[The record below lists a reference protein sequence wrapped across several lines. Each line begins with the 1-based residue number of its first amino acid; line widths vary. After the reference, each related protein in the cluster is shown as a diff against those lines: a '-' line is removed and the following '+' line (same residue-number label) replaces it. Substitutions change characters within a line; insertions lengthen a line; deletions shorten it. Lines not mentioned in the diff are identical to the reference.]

1 MQDVRFLVVDDSGT
15 LRKLVRK
22 VLETKLGAKQIF
34 EAGDGAEARKM
45 LEQQSIDVI
54 LCDWEMPNVSGDEF
68 LFQVRNSPRWKD
80 LPFIMMTSH
89 GGRDFIMTAIQNGVT
104 HYLVKPFTAAELE
117 DRVRKSWNGAA
128 KRQADRFSALPP
140 HQLMVKVGGKAF
152 AAQVVNI
159 SRLGVQLKMEY
170 AESIKLFAEYQL
182 SLEFDSGPG
191 KQPWAI
197 NPLFGT
203 AVRMEADSS
212 SIAITNKMC
221 QVALTF
227 GANNIDRKV
236 EDKLNELVQWLA
248 SFEPE
253 SITDK

>member
-1 MQDVRFLVVDDSGT
+1 MRDVKFLVVDDSPT
-15 LRKLVRK
+15 LRILVRK
-22 VLETKLGAKQIF
+22 VLEAKLGVKQIF
-34 EAGDGAEARKM
+34 EAGDGVEARKV
-45 LEQQSIDVI
+45 LEGQSIDII
-54 LCDWEMPNVSGDEF
+54 LSDWEMPNVSGDEF
-68 LFQVRNSPRWKD
+68 LFQVRNSPRWKEI
-80 LPFIMMTSH
+80 PFIMMTSH

-128 KRQADRFSALPP
+128 KRQADRFSALPT
-140 HQLMVKVGGKAF
+140 HQMMVKVGGKAF
-152 AAQVVNI
+152 SAQVINI
-159 SRLGVQLKMEY
+159 SRLGALVKMEY
-170 AESIKLFAEYQL
+170 TDSIKLFGEYQL

-203 AVRMEADSS
+203 AVRMEADSAS
-212 SIAITNKMC
+212 MAITDKMC
-221 QVALTF
+221 QVALNF
-227 GANNIDRKV
+227 GANTIDRKV
-236 EDKLNELVQWLA
+236 EEKLNELIRWLA

>member
-1 MQDVRFLVVDDSGT
+1 MQNVRFLVVDDSGT

-22 VLETKLGAKQIF
+22 VLETKLGAKYIF

-45 LEQQSIDVI
+45 LEEQSIDVI
-54 LCDWEMPNVSGDEF
+54 LCDWEMPNVSGDEL
-68 LFQVRNSPRWKD
+68 LFQVRSVPRWKD
-80 LPFIMMTSH
+80 IPFIMMTSH

-117 DRVRKSWNGAA
+117 DRVRKSWNGAV
-128 KRQADRFSALPP
+128 KRQADRFSSLPP
-140 HQLMVKVGGKAF
+140 HQMMVKVGGKAYS
-152 AAQVVNI
+152 AQVVNI
-159 SRLGVQLKMEY
+159 SRLGALVKMEY
-170 AESIKLFAEYQL
+170 TENVKLFGEYPL

-203 AVRMEADSS
+203 IVRMEADTSNM
-212 SIAITNKMC
+212 AITNKMC
-221 QVALTF
+221 QLGFTF
-227 GANNIDRKV
+227 GANTIDRKV
-236 EDKLNELVQWLA
+236 EEKLNELVRWLA

-253 SITDK
+253 SITDA

>member
-1 MQDVRFLVVDDSGT
+1 MQDVKFLVVDDSGT

-22 VLETKLGAKQIF
+22 VIESKLGVKQIF
-34 EAGDGAEARKM
+34 EASDGAEARKI
-45 LEQQSIDVI
+45 LEEHSIDII
-54 LCDWEMPNVSGDEF
+54 LSDWEMPNVSGDEF

-80 LPFIMMTSH
+80 IPFIMMTSH

-117 DRVRKSWNGAA
+117 DRVRKSWNGAV
-128 KRQADRFSALPP
+128 KRQAERFSSLPP

-152 AAQVVNI
+152 SAQVVNI
-159 SRLGVQLKMEY
+159 SRLGVQLKMEFT
-170 AESIKLFAEYQL
+170 ENIRIFGEYQL

-203 AVRMEADSS
+203 VVRMESDSAS
-212 SIAITNKMC
+212 MAITNKMC
-221 QVALTF
+221 QVALAF
-227 GANNIDRKV
+227 GANAIDRKV
-236 EDKLNELVQWLA
+236 EDKLNELVRWLA

-253 SITDK
+253 SITDA

>member
-1 MQDVRFLVVDDSGT
+1 MQDVKFLVVDDSAT
-15 LRKLVRK
+15 LRTLVRK
-22 VLETKLGAKQIF
+22 VLVSKFGSKQIF
-34 EAGDGAEARKM
+34 EAGDGAEARKV
-45 LEQQSIDVI
+45 LEEQSIDII
-54 LCDWEMPNVSGDEF
+54 LSDWEMPNVSGDEF
-68 LFQVRNSPRWKD
+68 LFQVRNSPLWKGI
-80 LPFIMMTSH
+80 PFIMMTSH

-117 DRVRKSWNGAA
+117 DRVRKSWNGAT
-128 KRQADRFSALPP
+128 KRQAERFSALPP
-140 HQLMVKVGGKAF
+140 HQLVVKVGGKAF
-152 AAQVVNI
+152 SAQVVNI

-170 AESIKLFAEYQL
+170 AESIKLFGEYQL

-203 AVRMEADSS
+203 AVRMEADNSNM
-212 SIAITNKMC
+212 AITNKMC
-221 QVALTF
+221 DVGLTF
-227 GANNIDRKV
+227 GANTIDRKV
-236 EDKLNELVQWLA
+236 EEKLNELIRWLA